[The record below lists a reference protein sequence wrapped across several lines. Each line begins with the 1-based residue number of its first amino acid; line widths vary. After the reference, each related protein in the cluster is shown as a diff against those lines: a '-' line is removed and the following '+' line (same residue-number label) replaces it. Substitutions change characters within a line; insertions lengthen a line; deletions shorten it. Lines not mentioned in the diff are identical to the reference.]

1 MLIDTHAHLDDPQ
14 FDHDRELVIKRA
26 RDASIEIITIGTN
39 LQTSTRA
46 LEISQKYDLHC
57 AVGIHPHDSARCD
70 EKILTEIEQLAVYPE
85 VVAIGEFGLDYF
97 KNYEPH
103 DVQKR
108 AFEMQLELVKKLN
121 KPIVIHQRAAEEE
134 IFQTLSQHSGLR
146 GVIHSFTSTWEWARK
161 FLDLGFY
168 ISVNGIVTFAKDA
181 ALREALEKTPLN
193 RLLLETDCP
202 YLAPPPHRGKRNEP
216 LYVQYVAA
224 FVAHLKNL
232 PSTEVVR
239 TTTENAKRLFDLR

>member
-1 MLIDTHAHLDDPQ
+1 MIDTHAHLDDSQ

-26 RDASIEIITIGTN
+26 RDAGIEIITIGTN
-39 LQTSTRA
+39 LQTSTQTV
-46 LEISQKYDLHC
+46 EISQKYGLHC
-57 AVGIHPHDSARCD
+57 AIGVHPHDSAKCD
-70 EKILTEIEQLAVYPE
+70 EKVLAELEKLAVYPE

-97 KNYEPH
+97 KNYEPRE
-103 DVQKR
+103 VQKR

-121 KPIVIHQRAAEEE
+121 KPIVIHQRSAEEE
-134 IFQTLSQHSGLR
+134 IFQALSAHPGLR
-146 GVIHSFTSTWEWARK
+146 GVMHSFTSNWEWAKR

-181 ALREALEKTPLN
+181 TLREALEKIPLD

-224 FVAHLKNL
+224 YVAHLKNL
-232 PSTEVVR
+232 PSTELIRV
-239 TTTENAKRLFDLR
+239 TTENANNLFNLR